1 MMLSVL
7 ISLLLTFAFKVEL
20 ILVWLALVVLGGPS
34 LSRLFLSCV
43 C

>member
-1 MMLSVL
+1 MVLSMLV
-7 ISLLLTFAFKVEL
+7 SLLLAFAFKVEL

-34 LSRLFLSCV
+34 FSRLFLSCV